1 MALARR
7 TAFLILVLCGVLLSA
22 PSAVRAQSAY
32 GPGGLF
38 LIPSALTPPAG
49 SVGLGSMAGVQD
61 MWAVPVP
68 HEHLIVSSNV
78 AYSAT
83 DRLQIGMT
91 NIVMR
96 DVTHAPSWGPF
107 AKLRLN
113 DETRKGP
120 ALAISAVW
128 IPNNHW
134 RTEVVSLSASKSFSL
149 TETVNGHVHVGAMH
163 ASWLTGMNTKWHP
176 YNPRDP
182 EATPTAAQARYFDPS
197 RPIVRQAPFAGIDI
211 GIGSYVKVTAE
222 ARYRLITDHPDSL
235 PGFVGIVFTPH
246 PLAVLG
252 FAMGSDGLGENPEFK
267 IGVGYNI
274 STIE

>member
-7 TAFLILVLCGVLLSA
+7 TAHLFLLLCGVLLCTPRTSH
-22 PSAVRAQSAY
+22 AQSAY

-38 LIPSALTPPAG
+38 LIPSGLTPPAG
-49 SVGLGSMAGVQD
+49 SLGLAAMAGVQD

-68 HEHLIVSSNV
+68 HEHLIVSTNV

-96 DVTHAPSWGPF
+96 DVTHAPSCGPF

-113 DETRKGP
+113 DETRRGP

-128 IPNNHW
+128 IPVNHW
-134 RTEVVSLSASKSFSL
+134 RTEVVSLSASTSFSL
-149 TETVNGHVHVGAMH
+149 TDTVSGHVHVGAMH
-163 ASWLTGMNTKWHP
+163 ASWMNGMNTKWHP

-182 EATPTAAQARYFDPS
+182 EATPTAAQA
-197 RPIVRQAPFAGIDI
+197 
-211 GIGSYVKVTAE
+211 K
-222 ARYRLITDHPDSL
+222 
-235 PGFVGIVFTPH
+235 
-246 PLAVLG
+246 
-252 FAMGSDGLGENPEFK
+252 
-267 IGVGYNI
+267 
-274 STIE
+274 